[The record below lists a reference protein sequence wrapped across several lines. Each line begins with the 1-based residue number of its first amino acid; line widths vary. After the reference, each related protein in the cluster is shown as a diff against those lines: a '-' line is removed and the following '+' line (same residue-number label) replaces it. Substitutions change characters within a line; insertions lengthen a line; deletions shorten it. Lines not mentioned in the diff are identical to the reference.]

1 MGFLSKI
8 NMLPTP
14 STSHISFFSTIY
26 EPAEDSFLLLDTLSN
41 ETESAWL
48 KDRFPR
54 QTSSPLVTEIG
65 TGSGVVIAFLAA
77 NAKAILG
84 RDDVLAL
91 GVDVNA
97 DACTATKVTVQNAL
111 AEQKS
116 PTLYLGSLCSDLG
129 NSFNR
134 NSVDILIFNPPY
146 VPSDVLP
153 ALPQMAG
160 PGRSRFDTESHLL
173 SLSYAG
179 GKKGMETTD
188 RLLDDLPRILSA
200 RGVAYVM
207 FCARNEPEEVKTR
220 IEQEWGGRWSVE
232 TVGRSGKTA
241 GWEKLEILRIWR
253 SNGA

>member
-1 MGFLSKI
+1 
-8 NMLPTP
+8 MLPTP

-41 ETESAWL
+41 ATESAWL
-48 KDRFPR
+48 KDRFPQ

-65 TGSGVVIAFLAA
+65 TGSGVVIAFVAA
-77 NAKAILG
+77 NAKAIFG

-97 DACTATKVTVQNAL
+97 DACTATKVTVQIAL

-116 PTLYLGSLCSDLG
+116 PTLYLGSLCSDLSS
-129 NSFNR
+129 SFNG
-134 NSVDILIFNPPY
+134 NSVDVLIFNPPY

-153 ALPQMAG
+153 VLPQIAG
-160 PGRSRFDTESHLL
+160 PGQSRFDVESHLL

-179 GKKGMETTD
+179 GKKGMETTN

-200 RGVAYVM
+200 QGVAYVM
-207 FCARNEPEEVKTR
+207 FCARNEPEEVKAR
-220 IEQEWGGRWSVE
+220 IERGWGGGWSVE

-253 SNGA
+253 NNGGVRRSL